1 MVHFSWT
8 LSVPNISVE
17 MPDFRLAHT
26 LQDTNIRSEYT
37 HPGYFVPIYYELKK
51 ELSIDNVRHLYK
63 LYI

>member
-1 MVHFSWT
+1 MTHFSWT

-37 HPGYFVPIYYELKK
+37 HPGYFVPIYYETNYYNIMINIYHNYLK
-51 ELSIDNVRHLYK
+51 
-63 LYI
+63 